1 MWQKIIPHQLMI
13 NFDKTGLKIVP
24 TSEWTL
30 KVKGSKNCSIV
41 ALDDKR
47 EITVY
52 IRITLTGSS
61 LPFQLT
67 NKGLNEICHTSFSF
81 QKIGT
86 SLSLKITDRPPKT
99 VIKYAK
105 KVLILYVE

>member
-41 ALDDKR
+41 ALDD
-47 EITVY
+47 ITVY

-86 SLSLKITDRPPKT
+86 SLSLKITDRPLKT